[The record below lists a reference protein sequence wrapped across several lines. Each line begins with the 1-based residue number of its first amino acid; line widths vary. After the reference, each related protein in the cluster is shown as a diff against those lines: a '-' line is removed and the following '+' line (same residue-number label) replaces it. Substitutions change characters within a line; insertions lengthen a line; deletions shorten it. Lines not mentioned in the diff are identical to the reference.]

1 MSCFPKPRFLEGFC
15 KGIGTSST
23 AQKPTATEIQDLES
37 QIVKQQALAPRSFWS
52 KIFSCFYPRVRS
64 HLANDHQWSDYS
76 PNHIE
81 TSHISNS
88 AITNND
94 SKAASQ
100 ISFSIVS
107 DQSVSLVV
115 DETDSTAI
123 TEMDG
128 NVASIE
134 TRSIASTASVY
145 TSMTGHSDQHVIFPP
160 PKVHTTNSLSAVE
173 FQEFVPAKSPALASC
188 PRSTHE
194 GFSQDEDHRRIASR
208 EHSALWH
215 IFQGSPP
222 PKSLSAKE
230 RLRARYAH
238 PKEFSVFE
246 NASVA
251 VLNTHVLDQD
261 VEPPYLPAR
270 QSWAGYHRYTW
281 CAKRISFG
289 LQSSREVYGFNR
301 LKTL

>member
-1 MSCFPKPRFLEGFC
+1 MSCFPKLRFLEWFC
-15 KGIGTSST
+15 SGVGTSST

-52 KIFSCFYPRVRS
+52 RIFSCFHPRVRS

-81 TSHISNS
+81 TSQISNS

-100 ISFSIVS
+100 ISLSLGS
-107 DQSVSLVV
+107 DQPVSLIV

-145 TSMTGHSDQHVIFPP
+145 TNVTGHSDQHIIFHP

-173 FQEFVPAKSPALASC
+173 FQEFVLAKSPALASC
-188 PRSTHE
+188 HRCTHE
-194 GFSQDEDHRRIASR
+194 DFSRDEDHRQIASG

-215 IFQGSPP
+215 IFQGPPP

-230 RLRARYAH
+230 RLRARYAL
-238 PKEFSVFE
+238 PKEFPVVES
-246 NASVA
+246 ASVA

-261 VEPPYLPAR
+261 VEPAYLPAR
-270 QSWAGYHRYTW
+270 QSWAGYHRYT
-281 CAKRISFG
+281 
-289 LQSSREVYGFNR
+289 
-301 LKTL
+301 